1 MKASYIKKSLLK
13 RVNFMQEHV
22 ADFVR
27 NPGKDFTR
35 KRKCPFESL
44 ILLLLTM
51 ESHSL
56 KRELRRFF
64 PKTGAN
70 VMTRSALVQQ
80 RAKLNE
86 VAFPFLFY
94 QLNDD
99 LPFRRLHKGYHL
111 LACDGSDVNI
121 PPLEDDTKTKVP
133 SNTKGVTFQQ
143 MHLNAVYDIL
153 EERYVDISV
162 QGKAV
167 SNERKAFLE
176 FVNRNPL
183 QGKSIYIADRGYF
196 SLNVLAHLIE
206 SSTSFL
212 LRMNAANIHS
222 SFIKRF
228 KLPDQNEFDIDL
240 DFYVCRSRKK
250 EHLKNP
256 AKYVYVK
263 NNKEF
268 DFIPKGD
275 RTTIYPISARLVKL
289 MLPTGEAEY
298 LLTDLPRN
306 KFDIAELRILYNL
319 RWGIETSF
327 RFLKYNMALSCF
339 HSVRRDF
346 ILQEIYA
353 RIILYN
359 LTMQLAHT
367 VTPSCDSR
375 KYTCKVSVSDAVVT
389 CRDFLLYRIK
399 NEEIE
404 ARLLKYLTEIR
415 PGRLFPRK
423 TRSKRFVPLINRV

>member
-13 RVNFMQEHV
+13 RVNFMQEH
-22 ADFVR
+22 ASGFVR

-35 KRKCPFESL
+35 KRKCSFESL

-64 PKTGAN
+64 PKAGAN

-86 VAFPFLFY
+86 TAFPFLFY

-99 LPFRRLHKGYHL
+99 LPFRRLYKGYHL

-121 PPLEDDTKTKVP
+121 PPLDNYIKTKVP
-133 SNTKGVTFQQ
+133 SNTEGVAFHQ
-143 MHLNAVYDIL
+143 MHLNAIYDIL

-167 SNERKAFLE
+167 ANERAAFLD

-206 SSTSFL
+206 SSSSFL
-212 LRMNAANIHS
+212 LRMNVANIRS
-222 SFIKRF
+222 SFIK
-228 KLPDQNEFDIDL
+228 
-240 DFYVCRSRKK
+240 YGYCK
-250 EHLKNP
+250 E
-256 AKYVYVK
+256 
-263 NNKEF
+263 
-268 DFIPKGD
+268 D
-275 RTTIYPISARLVKL
+275 RTTMYPIGARLVKL

-327 RFLKYNMALSCF
+327 RFLKYNMALISF

-353 RIILYN
+353 KIILYN

-367 VTPSCDSR
+367 VKPSCDSR

-389 CRDFLLYRIK
+389 CRDFLLHRIK

-404 ARLLKYLTEIR
+404 AQLLKYLTEIR
-415 PGRLFPRK
+415 PGRSFPRK